1 MSVTYNENRRIFK
14 LDTENTSY
22 LIGISP
28 EGYVGHVYYGEYLE
42 DTDAYYLLRTE
53 EPPFTPSVNER
64 EKSSFLD
71 FFPTEYPSGGV
82 GDYRE
87 SCINVRNEAGCMGSE
102 FFYES
107 YEIKPGKP
115 SLDGLPASFGG
126 AEDVTTLEITCIDP
140 VLNLKLILSYSAFD
154 KEDVITRSVKIVNT
168 GKQQVRLE
176 KVYSACLDM
185 DNENFELLT
194 FMAPGPE
201 SVISSA
207 GRFVMESS
215 SYLLQRENQDI
226 RSIRLLHL

>member
-107 YEIKPGKP
+107 YEIKPENHP
-115 SLDGLPASFGG
+115 WMDFLRP
-126 AEDVTTLEITCIDP
+126 LEEQRTSPHLRLP
-140 VLNLKLILSYSAFD
+140 VL
-154 KEDVITRSVKIVNT
+154 
-168 GKQQVRLE
+168 
-176 KVYSACLDM
+176 
-185 DNENFELLT
+185 
-194 FMAPGPE
+194 
-201 SVISSA
+201 
-207 GRFVMESS
+207 
-215 SYLLQRENQDI
+215 I
-226 RSIRLLHL
+226 RS